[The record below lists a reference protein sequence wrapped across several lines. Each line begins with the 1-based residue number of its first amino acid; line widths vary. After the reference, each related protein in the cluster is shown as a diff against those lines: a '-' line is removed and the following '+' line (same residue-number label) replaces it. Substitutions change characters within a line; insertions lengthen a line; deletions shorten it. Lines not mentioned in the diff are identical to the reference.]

1 MIVLAIHQYK
11 IEDTGKTRTS
21 CKFVWNQD
29 VHQVRANNN
38 LSGVFLS
45 WLHVLLTAFQRLSEI
60 GSADCGSTPGCNSSG
75 TWYSLLTISGND
87 PELSRE
93 SVYLTGNHRVIQH
106 GNLTGMVHF
115 QTTAS
120 WTTI

>member
-1 MIVLAIHQYK
+1 MIVLAIHQYN

-45 WLHVLLTAFQRLSEI
+45 WLHVLLMAFQRLSEI
-60 GSADCGSTPGCNSSG
+60 GSADCGRTPG
-75 TWYSLLTISGND
+75 LLH
-87 PELSRE
+87 PESEHLVPMQPYPTPS
-93 SVYLTGNHRVIQH
+93 
-106 GNLTGMVHF
+106 
-115 QTTAS
+115 TTY
-120 WTTI
+120 